1 MTTIESLILP
11 GSAHIRQSTNSAR
24 SASECFGT
32 GFSALKESLK
42 RLMAKIWISSNSKID
57 SSSKIQITERIED
70 AVPIVLVTGA
80 IDLNTSPLF
89 RAFLSSKVSQ
99 KTPKLLLDFS
109 GVTCIDATGL
119 ATLIEYLTKA
129 QPFEGKLALAALSS
143 RVKGAFEIMHLEQIF
158 FLHSDI
164 AAGLSALKV
173 WRGLGQFGE

>member
-1 MTTIESLILP
+1 MITNDCLILP

-24 SASECFGT
+24 SASECFGI
-32 GFSALKESLK
+32 GLSALKESLK
-42 RLMAKIWISSNSKID
+42 RHISKIWISSHGKID

-70 AVPIVLVTGA
+70 AVPVVLVTGA

-129 QPFEGKLALAALSS
+129 QPFEGKLALAALSP
-143 RVKGAFEIMHLEQIF
+143 RVKNVFEIVRLEQIF
-158 FLHSDI
+158 SLHPDVP
-164 AAGLSALKV
+164 SALAALKS
-173 WRGLGQFGE
+173 